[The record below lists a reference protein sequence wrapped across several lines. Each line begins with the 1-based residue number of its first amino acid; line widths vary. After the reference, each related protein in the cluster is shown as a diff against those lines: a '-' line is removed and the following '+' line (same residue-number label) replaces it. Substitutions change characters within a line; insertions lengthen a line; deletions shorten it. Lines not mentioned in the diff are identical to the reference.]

1 MYLRSSDEE
10 KRLLRIKLSSFQR
23 ALETQRK
30 ARKELEK
37 RNKETDKKLK
47 KAEERIAQL
56 ETEND
61 KLRRERDQY
70 RDLTFKP
77 KTKDK
82 EKSEEKINFNLWER
96 NKKRKRG
103 GQKGHKGYGRENP
116 KKIDEVTRVYLSHC
130 PDCLIEVL
138 RGNSVEE
145 HIVEDIAPLNNNN
158 FKSTKYETEIQWCK
172 KCKKIIRGKRPGVIP
187 KSRFGPNL
195 LLYVM
200 LQKYVSRNSF
210 EIIQKNLLIFYG
222 VKISRGALVG
232 MMHRVSEWLGSRYD
246 ELKRGINKSFIKNA
260 DETCWYNET
269 TKAWIW
275 GFFTDQI
282 AYYTISES
290 RGKGVPKEMLTDSHK
305 NDVLVR
311 DDYAAYKNLDMLQ
324 QSCWAH
330 LLRKSHD
337 EAKDITASDE
347 VKILHKDLKDKFDKI
362 KAIIEEP
369 FNLKKRK
376 KQYKIYKKKIF
387 EIINNKFL
395 KDDSKRIQTRIEN
408 QNTNLIT
415 AIMHEGVPLTN
426 NHAEIMIRPMV
437 VIRKISGGSR
447 SDKGTKTIATNMSVV
462 QSIFLQNKNIVPTLW
477 NYIFGTLWKTE

>member
-10 KRLLRIKLSSFQR
+10 KRLLRIKLSSFER
-23 ALETQRK
+23 ALEKQRK

-37 RNKETDKKLK
+37 RNRETNKRLK
-47 KAEERIAQL
+47 KAEERIVEL

-70 RDLTFKP
+70 RDLTFKA
-77 KTKDK
+77 KKK
-82 EKSEEKINFNLWER
+82 GKQRSEERINFNLREKK
-96 NKKRKRG
+96 NKRKRG
-103 GQKGHKGYGRENP
+103 GQKGHKGYGRESP
-116 KKIDEVTRVYLSHC
+116 QEIDEVSRIYLSNC
-130 PDCLIEVL
+130 PDCLVEVL

-145 HIVEDIAPLNNNN
+145 HNVEDIPPLNNNN
-158 FKSTKYETEIQWCK
+158 FKITKYETEIQWCK
-172 KCKKIIRGKRPGVIP
+172 NCKKIIRGKQAGVIP

-222 VKISRGALVG
+222 VRISRGALVG
-232 MMHRVSEWLGSRYD
+232 MMHRVSEWLGPRYD
-246 ELKRGINKSFIKNA
+246 ELKKGINKSFIKHA
-260 DETCWYNET
+260 DETSWSNET
-269 TKAWIW
+269 AKSWIW
-275 GFFTDQI
+275 GFFTGQI
-282 AYYTISES
+282 AYYTISQS
-290 RGKGVPKEMLTDSHK
+290 RGKGVPKEILTDSHK

-337 EAKDITASDE
+337 EAKDINASDE
-347 VKILHKDLKDKFDKI
+347 VKILHKELKDMFDKI
-362 KAIIEEP
+362 KGIIKEP

-395 KDDSKRIQTRIEN
+395 KDDSKRVQTRIEN

-415 AIMHEGVPLTN
+415 AILHEGVPITN

-437 VIRKISGGSR
+437 VIRKISGINR
-447 SDKGTKTIATNMSVV
+447 SDKGNKTIATNMSVI
-462 QSIFLQNKNIVPTLW
+462 QSIFLQKKNIVTTLW
-477 NYIFGTLWKTE
+477 DYIFGTLWKTE